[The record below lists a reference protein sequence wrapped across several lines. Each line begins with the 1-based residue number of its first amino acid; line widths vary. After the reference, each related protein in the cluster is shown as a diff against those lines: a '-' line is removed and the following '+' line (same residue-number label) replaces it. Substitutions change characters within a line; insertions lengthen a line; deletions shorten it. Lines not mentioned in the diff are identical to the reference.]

1 MSEKQQDK
9 EKKNVRMRKSF
20 TESILMKV
28 DKKGKEINAPAY
40 QQIRNAIELQL
51 NRLLE
56 LCQHE
61 KKRWRTLK
69 KYSKEELQEYLA
81 TLED

>member
-1 MSEKQQDK
+1 MEKRSEAA
-9 EKKNVRMRKSF
+9 RA
-20 TESILMKV
+20 ESKALSLFFPIQFSRSA
-28 DKKGKEINAPAY
+28 NAPAY